1 MLVAFW
7 MLSGLFFPGPA
18 RSSSPE
24 QPVEIAPGVFVIQAA
39 AGPISAENAGRTA
52 NIAFV
57 SGPKGVLVWNT
68 GVSHRHGQQLLGQ
81 ILNTVDKPIRVAV
94 ISHAYQDVLFGWSAF
109 AQIDIPVWMHAGGV
123 ALMKRRCPGCL
134 HQLTETLGPEEMFGT
149 RLAEPDEILTGSRI
163 TELIGRKIS
172 LIDAGMSSGPNDLML
187 FDHESGVLF
196 GGATVM
202 TDQLVEIRDGRLA
215 GWKHAL
221 TELGNLPVKTV
232 VPDYG
237 NPDTTEAI
245 ARTSAYLSDLEA
257 AVTQLLKK
265 GVTLADA
272 VDSAPLPAY
281 AHWAHYEDR
290 HGKNIH
296 QLYLR
301 LESRFF
307 D

>member
-1 MLVAFW
+1 MLVTFWTLSWLVFPTQAFSAP
-7 MLSGLFFPGPA
+7 SG
-18 RSSSPE
+18 

-39 AGPISAENAGRTA
+39 SGPVSSENLGRTA

-57 SGPKGVLVWNT
+57 SGPNGVLVWNT
-68 GVSHRHGQQLLGQ
+68 GVSHRHGQQLLRQ
-81 ILNTVDKPIRVAV
+81 ILNSVDKPIRVAV

-109 AQIDIPVWMHAGGV
+109 SEIGIPVWMHAGSV
-123 ALMKRRCPGCL
+123 ALMKRRCLGCL
-134 HQLTETLGPEEMFGT
+134 QQLTETLGANEMFATG
-149 RLAEPDEILTGSRI
+149 LAEPDEILTGSRI

-202 TDQLVEIRDGRLA
+202 TDQLLEIRDGRLD
-215 GWKHAL
+215 GWKQAL
-221 TELGNLPVKTV
+221 AGLEKLPVKAV

-237 NPDTTEAI
+237 KVDTAQAI
-245 ARTSAYLSDLEA
+245 ARTADYLSDLEA
-257 AVTQLLKK
+257 AVAALLKK

-272 VDSAPLPAY
+272 VDSAPLPNY
-281 AHWAHYEDR
+281 SHWKHYEQR
-290 HGKNIH
+290 HGRNIH

-301 LESRFF
+301 MESRFF
-307 D
+307 Q